1 MIEYPRKCP
10 HCDHMASSP
19 QTFSY
24 HKRTHKPIPPGT
36 LCCGG
41 CGQEAKFITTNNNMW
56 CCKEFSHCPQQAIEK
71 SDRAAQQ
78 WKGADDRKAK
88 MVETLSDPAI
98 RAKNAAAVRAG
109 KRRRLIITENE
120 SPKEMKQYKR
130 LVHSLSQA
138 TYHEHQSIIN
148 PDNHKIGRRDY
159 HLDHKVSKHVGWLLQ
174 IPAKYIASCH
184 NLAVIPSTINEGKG
198 PTCSIFPST
207 LLELCEAPTDLIEA
221 VRSQE
226 LQLVHLI
233 ALQ

>member
-1 MIEYPRKCP
+1 
-10 HCDHMASSP
+10 MASSP

-24 HKRTHKPIPPGT
+24 HKRVHKSIPDGK
-36 LCCGG
+36 LCDGG
-41 CGQEAKFITTNNNMW
+41 CGKPAMFVNTKNKMWCVAEYQQCPQYIIDLKSRTTN
-56 CCKEFSHCPQQAIEK
+56 S
-71 SDRAAQQ
+71 
-78 WKGADDRKAK
+78 WKDADDRKAK

-207 LLELCEAPTDLIEA
+207 LLELCEAPTDLIAA

-226 LQLVHLI
+226 LQLGRLV
-233 ALQ
+233 APQ